1 MYDYSSMKFSIVIPA
16 HNEEASIAAA
26 IGALKTQTVPR
37 ETYEILVVDNDST
50 DRTADAARQAGADR
64 VVFEK
69 EHGTNIAR
77 QRGFV
82 ASRGEI
88 VAFLDADCI
97 PPINWLE
104 HIARD
109 FKKTGAAL
117 VSGPYDYGFK
127 NRLTRAFT
135 NFYTNILSA
144 HADKIFPFLFGKKAG
159 VIVEGNFAAY
169 RTAIDAIGGLPPLK
183 FWGDGAAI
191 AMLVSRRVGRVYFD
205 PTLIV
210 KSSPRRFKDE
220 GTISVVARYVWAYL
234 RVYFKNEEE
243 WARLNRESK
252 EAV

>member
-1 MYDYSSMKFSIVIPA
+1 MKFSIIIPA
-16 HNEEASIAAA
+16 HNEETSVPEAVR
-26 IGALKTQTVPR
+26 ALLRQTAPR
-37 ETYEILVVDNDST
+37 ETYEIIVVDNNST
-50 DRTADAARQAGADR
+50 DCTADAAKQAGADK

-69 EHGTNIAR
+69 EPGTNIAR
-77 QRGFV
+77 QTGFL
-82 ASRGEI
+82 ASTGEI

-104 HIARD
+104 HIERD
-109 FKKTGAAL
+109 FKKTGAML
-117 VSGPYDYGFK
+117 VSGTYDYGFK
-127 NRLTRAFT
+127 NPFVRWFT
-135 NFYTNILSA
+135 VLYTNVLSA

-169 RTAIDAIGGLPPLK
+169 RTAILKIGGLPPLK
-183 FWGDGAAI
+183 FWGDGAAV

-220 GTISVVARYVWAYL
+220 GTFSVVARYVWAYL

-243 WARLNRESK
+243 WMRLNRESEK
-252 EAV
+252 IV